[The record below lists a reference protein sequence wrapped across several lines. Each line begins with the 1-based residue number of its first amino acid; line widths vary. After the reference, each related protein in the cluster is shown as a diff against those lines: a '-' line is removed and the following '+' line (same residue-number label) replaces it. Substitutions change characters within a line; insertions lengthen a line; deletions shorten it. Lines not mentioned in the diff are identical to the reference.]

1 MAASLLTPNEAAVVA
16 GVTLRDVNRV
26 IDERIL
32 PERLYSV
39 ADGRRVHLAA
49 CPLVGFYVRAARALT
64 AEERLALIGR
74 FSERIT
80 APLLARPFEGWA
92 EADWRVDDDFLSVSL
107 SPFVAD
113 ADTRGTRLGAAQARV
128 TEDPAILGGMP
139 VVRGTRIPVH
149 DLAASV
155 ATGLPR
161 ERILAA
167 YPDLDG
173 EALDLAVLYAE
184 AHPARGRPRRL
195 SVVPPDARPTDDR
208 TIARKRRKAKVTG
221 SAAPCV

>member
-1 MAASLLTPNEAAVVA
+1 MVASLLTPNEAAVVA

-32 PERLYSV
+32 PERFYSV

-49 CPLVGFYVRAARALT
+49 CPLVGFYFRAARALT
-64 AEERLALIGR
+64 AEERLTLIGR

-107 SPFVAD
+107 SPFVVE
-113 ADTRGTRLGAAQARV
+113 ADTRGARLAAARARV
-128 TEDPAILGGMP
+128 VEDPAILSGMP

-155 ATGLPR
+155 AAGLPR
-161 ERILAA
+161 EGILAA
-167 YPDLDG
+167 YPGLDA
-173 EALDLAVLYAE
+173 ETLDLAMLYAE

-195 SVVPPDARPTDDR
+195 SVVPPEGRPTVDR
-208 TIARKRRKAKVTG
+208 TVPRRRRA
-221 SAAPCV
+221 

>member
-32 PERLYSV
+32 PERFYSV
-39 ADGRRVHLAA
+39 TDGRRVHLAA

-64 AEERLALIGR
+64 AAERLTLIGR

-80 APLLARPFEGWA
+80 ASLLARPFEGWA
-92 EADWRVDDDFLSVSL
+92 DADWRVDDDFLSVSL

-113 ADTRGTRLGAAQARV
+113 ADTRGTRLAAARAHV
-128 TEDPAILGGMP
+128 IEDPTIVGGAP
-139 VVRGTRIPVH
+139 VVKGTRIPVH

-155 ATGLPR
+155 AAGLPR

-195 SVVPPDARPTDDR
+195 SIVTPDARPTVDR
-208 TIARKRRKAKVTG
+208 TVPRRRRA
-221 SAAPCV
+221 

>member
-32 PERLYSV
+32 PERFYSV
-39 ADGRRVHLAA
+39 AEGRRVHLAA

-64 AEERLALIGR
+64 AAERLTLIGR

-80 APLLARPFEGWA
+80 APLLAHPFEGWA

-113 ADTRGTRLGAAQARV
+113 ADTRGTRLAAARARV
-128 TEDPAILGGMP
+128 IEDPAILSGTA
-139 VVRGTRIPVH
+139 VVKGTRVPVQ

-161 ERILAA
+161 DRILAA

-173 EALDLAVLYAE
+173 ETLDLAVLYAE

-195 SVVPPDARPTDDR
+195 SIVEPDAQPKVDR
-208 TIARKRRKAKVTG
+208 TVPRRRRA
-221 SAAPCV
+221 

>member
-32 PERLYSV
+32 PERFYSV

-64 AEERLALIGR
+64 AAERLTLIGR

-113 ADTRGTRLGAAQARV
+113 AHARGARLSAARARV
-128 TEDPAILGGMP
+128 IEDPAILGGAP
-139 VVRGTRIPVH
+139 VVKGTRVPVH

-155 ATGLPR
+155 AAGLAR

-195 SVVPPDARPTDDR
+195 SIVTPDARPTVDR
-208 TIARKRRKAKVTG
+208 TVPRRRRA
-221 SAAPCV
+221 